1 MNNKEI
7 KNLIN
12 YDFDVLVVGAGHAG
26 LEAAFAASNM
36 KKNTCL
42 VTLHESSIALMPCN
56 PSIGGPAKGIV
67 TREIDA
73 LGGMQA
79 KIADRTQMQMKLL
92 NSSKGPGVWSLR
104 AQIDKIKYHEEFLKE
119 VKKQENLT
127 LMIGEVQSL
136 IVENNEVLGVVVDG
150 KNVYAR
156 TVILTTGTYLKSLTH
171 RGNVNKEEGPNGL
184 KFAKNLS
191 SNLKELGL
199 ELIRLK
205 TGTPARILRSSIDF
219 SNMQVEPGSKGK
231 WSFEHFNPTF
241 LDYEDQV
248 PCYIIHT
255 TPKTHEIILEN
266 LTKSAMYGGMIN
278 GIGPRYCPSI
288 EDKLVKFPEKPRHQI
303 FVEPE
308 SYSLPTMYL
317 GGFSTSMPIDVQ
329 KEMIQSLPGFEN
341 AVIDKYAYAIEY
353 DAINPLQINST
364 LMIKNIKGL
373 FSAGQINGTS
383 GYEEAAAQGLI
394 AGINACYFIDKKEP
408 LILSRQESYIG
419 VMIDDLVTKG
429 VSEPYRLLTSRAEHR
444 LYLRND
450 NADDRLLKYGYE
462 AGLIS
467 QTNYDAYLK
476 TKALI
481 DEVLKKLKE
490 KTVGQ
495 VDQLKFVVK
504 KTNSSLFEYLKR
516 PEVKLSDVIDYID
529 VDTNQLDDF
538 SKAKIEILVKF
549 EGYIKNQEDALKRLA
564 KIPTIS
570 LKAIDDYKKV
580 PNISLEAID
589 KLNKI
594 KPLTLD
600 QAARISGINL
610 TDIIKLKFYIE
621 NH

>member
-1 MNNKEI
+1 MDKRPEN
-7 KNLIN
+7 
-12 YDFDVLVVGAGHAG
+12 FDVIVVGGGHAG
-26 LEAAFAASNM
+26 LEAAFAAAKM
-36 KKNTCL
+36 GKKTCL
-42 VTLHESSIALMPCN
+42 VSLHESSLAMMPCN

-79 KIADRTQMQMKLL
+79 KVADATQMQMKLL

-104 AQIDKIKYHEEFLKE
+104 AQIDKIQYHNKFLELTKN
-119 VKKQENLT
+119 QENLY
-127 LMIGEVQSL
+127 LWIGEVNEIITEGHRVKGVL
-136 IVENNEVLGVVVDG
+136 IDYHFVGAKAVV
-150 KNVYAR
+150 
-156 TVILTTGTYLKSLTH
+156 LTTGTYLSSLTH
-171 RGNVNKEEGPNGL
+171 RGSVNKEEGPNGL

-191 SNLKELGL
+191 NNLKDLGI

-205 TGTPARILRSSIDF
+205 TGTPARILKSSIDF
-219 SNMQVEPGSKGK
+219 SQMQLEPGSKGK
-231 WSFEHFNPTF
+231 WSFSHFEAKF
-241 LDYEDQV
+241 LDFSQQE

-255 TPKTHEIILEN
+255 TPQTHQIILDN
-266 LTKSAMYGGMIN
+266 LDKSSMYGGMIH

-288 EDKLVKFPEKPRHQI
+288 EDKLVKFPDKPRHQI

-308 SYSLPTMYL
+308 SHSLPTMYL

-329 KEMIQSLPGFEN
+329 EKMIKSLPGFEN

-353 DAINPLQINST
+353 DAINPLQIDAS
-364 LMIKNIKGL
+364 LMFKNIKGL

-394 AGINACYFIDKKEP
+394 AGINAVYFQENKKP

-444 LYLRND
+444 LFLRND

-467 QTNYDAYLK
+467 EKHHNLFLK
-476 TKALI
+476 NQEI
-481 DEVLKKLKE
+481 IQEIIIKLKL

-495 VDQLKFVVK
+495 VNKLKFDVK
-504 KTNSSLFEYLKR
+504 KTNATLFDYLKR
-516 PEVKLSDVIDYID
+516 PDVHLVDLLDELEIAPRKL
-529 VDTNQLDDF
+529 NDF
-538 SKAKIEILVKF
+538 LVSKIEILIKF
-549 EGYIKNQEDALKRLA
+549 EGYIKKQEDLLKRLA
-564 KIPTIS
+564 KIPQIS
-570 LKAIDDYKKV
+570 LKKIDNYKNV
-580 PNISLEAID
+580 PNISLEAVD

-600 QAARISGINL
+600 QASRVSGINL
-610 TDIIKLKFYIE
+610 TDIIKIKFYLE
-621 NH
+621 NFK